1 MAMETLKL
9 EYKENYA
16 ILSLDRGK
24 SNPMNMTMMKELRAA
39 FAELESA
46 DGVQGVIL
54 TGKQHFFSAGL
65 DLPEVHTYDEAKFKE
80 FWAEFMAVM
89 RDMTAFSKPLIA
101 AISGHAPAGGCVLAV
116 TCDYRVMA
124 SGNYKIG
131 LNEIPIGIVVPRHL
145 YELYAFWI
153 GRHTAYHF
161 LMEGRLIEPQQAKEV
176 GLVDLVVPED
186 QVLDAAER
194 KLKQYLSFE
203 QSSWKI
209 TKSFLRKPLVA
220 AIDELNEEDMDL
232 MLNQWWSEPIQAKL
246 TSFVENL
253 KKR

>member
-24 SNPMNMTMMKELRAA
+24 SNPMNMTMMKELRTV

-46 DGVQGVIL
+46 DSVKGVIL

-65 DLPEVHTYDEAKFKE
+65 DLPEVHSYDVATFKE
-80 FWAEFMAVM
+80 FWAEFMGVM
-89 RDMTAFSKPLIA
+89 RDMTVFSKPLIA

-161 LMEGRLIEPQQAKEV
+161 LMEGRMVEPQQAKEV

-209 TKSFLRKPLVA
+209 TKSFLRRPLVE
-220 AIDELNEEDMDL
+220 AIDELSEDDMNL
-232 MLNQWWSEPIQAKL
+232 MLNQWWSEPVQAKL
-246 TSFVENL
+246 KSFVENL